1 MGSYDL
7 PKSHSKSTTEPQ
19 YEGCGEGVTN
29 SDVAME
35 GNPAYQSMA
44 VAVAKPWA
52 VDSKLYRDTTVH
64 VWRQRLML
72 STVNKCVLCYLV
84 CLHIGDC
91 VCALVC
97 KCVCFWIY
105 PISTTPVT
113 LSQQYNSVSEGL
125 CVMTALHA
133 CTILYDVLDSDDI
146 EIQWYWDVIRSV
158 TTCWVAVVHCLVNA
172 RWTETVRQHCV

>member
-1 MGSYDL
+1 MGFYDL

-19 YEGCGEGVTN
+19 YEGCGGGVTN

-52 VDSKLYRDTTVH
+52 VDSKLYRDTTVR
-64 VWRQRLML
+64 VWQLKINAFRCEQVCFML
-72 STVNKCVLCYLV
+72 FSVFTHWWL
-84 CLHIGDC
+84 
-91 VCALVC
+91 
-97 KCVCFWIY
+97 CVCFWIY

-125 CVMTALHA
+125 C
-133 CTILYDVLDSDDI
+133 
-146 EIQWYWDVIRSV
+146 
-158 TTCWVAVVHCLVNA
+158 
-172 RWTETVRQHCV
+172 